1 MFDWVHNRRIRGHE
15 FLDED
20 DVDPRELERALGFIR
35 KINSTLGYTRS
46 IIHHLKRFS
55 RSWKVGQR
63 IDIIDLATGSADIP
77 RAILQW
83 ATADGFDVHIVA
95 VDRHPITARAAAAQG
110 SDPRLQIVQAD
121 VFSLPF
127 ADQSF
132 DYALTAMFLHHL
144 DEEGIASVLRSMDRL
159 ARRGIIAADLL
170 RHRRAYL
177 WIKLLTLFTSRM
189 IRHDA
194 SVSVAQALTD
204 PEVLTLR
211 DRAGL
216 GYADLHRHFG
226 HRFILAGEK
235 GSAR

>member
-20 DVDPRELERALGFIR
+20 DTDPCELERALGFIR

-46 IIHHLKRFS
+46 IIQHLRRFS
-55 RSWKVGQR
+55 RSWKPGER

-83 ATADGFDVHIVA
+83 ASANRFDVHIIA
-95 VDRHPITARAAAAQG
+95 VDRHPIITRAAAAQG

-121 VFSLPF
+121 VFALPF
-127 ADQSF
+127 AEGSF

-144 DEEGIASVLRSMDRL
+144 DEDGIATVLRSMDRL
-159 ARRGIIAADLL
+159 TRRGIIAADLL

-177 WIKLLTLFTSRM
+177 WIKLLTLFSSRM

-216 GYADLHRHFG
+216 SYATLHRHFG
-226 HRFILAGEK
+226 HRFVLAGEK